1 MEEIWTPV
9 YCNENYLV
17 SNKGRVKR
25 LKHTSPKGR
34 FLKEKM
40 VKINTSGEYHRVS
53 IYGYRS
59 LRVHQVVY
67 YSFNGGE
74 PAGMKY
80 VVDHINGDKLDNRL
94 ENLQLLTVGQNLRK
108 GHKMLRAKKEMRRVE
123 MARHFFECGKIHGS
137 YTEFELHYKE
147 YFQK

>member
-17 SNKGRVKR
+17 SNKGRVRR
-25 LKHTSPKGR
+25 LKHTTPKGVV
-34 FLKEKM
+34 LKEKM

-53 IYGYRS
+53 IYGYGP
-59 LRVHQVVY
+59 LRVHQIVY

-80 VVDHINGDKLDNRL
+80 VIDHINGEKLDNRL
-94 ENLQLLTVGQNLRK
+94 ENLQLLTTGQNVSK
-108 GHKMLRAKKEMRRVE
+108 GHKTRRVE
-123 MARHFFECGKIHGS
+123 IARHFFECGKIHGS
-137 YTEFELHYKE
+137 YTEFESHYKE